1 MKLNDYYILMN
12 SEHLNKLLQ
21 FTTPIKE
28 SFEDAAKQIYL
39 VGGIVRDLHVGVNDI
54 SSLDLD
60 FTTDATPEEIKK
72 IIEPIAES
80 IWLSGQRFG
89 TIGAQVNGKTIE
101 ITTHRSE
108 SYVSESRKPVVT
120 FSNDIH
126 EDLSRR
132 DFTINSMAID
142 LKTQELIDPF
152 NGLQDLQMRALRTPL
167 DPTISFSED
176 PLRMMRAARFISRY
190 NLTFDKGL
198 KQSVEEL
205 RGRLEIVSAER
216 IRDELNKLLMTPD
229 PNPGF
234 KFLLKTKLYELF
246 LPELLEN
253 RNRHQVRYLRQNLS
267 IRLSALLINVSQ
279 SAGKARMKELKY
291 PNREID
297 NVENLISA
305 AKMILTKSM
314 NNVQYRRW
322 YLFAGE
328 NRQGSIEIATVQR
341 FSRKRIKSVRRQ
353 SRLLDQELK
362 DSTIPLTGSEIINIF
377 GIDEGPKVGNALE
390 HLKNLFI
397 ENGPISRSEAIDS
410 LEVWIKSNDI

>member
-1 MKLNDYYILMN
+1 MN

>member
-1 MKLNDYYILMN
+1 
-12 SEHLNKLLQ
+12 
-21 FTTPIKE
+21 
-28 SFEDAAKQIYL
+28 
-39 VGGIVRDLHVGVNDI
+39 
-54 SSLDLD
+54 
-60 FTTDATPEEIKK
+60 
-72 IIEPIAES
+72 
-80 IWLSGQRFG
+80 
-89 TIGAQVNGKTIE
+89 
-101 ITTHRSE
+101 
-108 SYVSESRKPVVT
+108 
-120 FSNDIH
+120 
-126 EDLSRR
+126 
-132 DFTINSMAID
+132 
-142 LKTQELIDPF
+142 
-152 NGLQDLQMRALRTPL
+152 
-167 DPTISFSED
+167 
-176 PLRMMRAARFISRY
+176 MRAARFISRY

>member
-1 MKLNDYYILMN
+1 MN

-21 FTTPIKE
+21 FTIPIKE

>member
-1 MKLNDYYILMN
+1 MN

-21 FTTPIKE
+21 FTLPIKE
-28 SFEDAAKQIYL
+28 SFEEARKKIYL
-39 VGGIVRDLHVGVNDI
+39 VGGIVRDLHGSLNDI

-60 FTTDATPEEIKK
+60 FTTDATPDEIKK

-80 IWLSGQRFG
+80 VWLSGQRFG
-89 TIGAQVNGKTIE
+89 TIGAQIDGKTVE

-142 LKTQELIDPF
+142 LRTQELIDPF
-152 NGLQDLQMRALRTPL
+152 NGLQDLQMKILRTPL

-198 KQSVEEL
+198 KNSVEEL
-205 RGRLEIVSAER
+205 RYRLKIVSAER
-216 IRDELNKLLMTPD
+216 IRDELNKLVMTPD

-234 KFLLKTKLYELF
+234 KFLLKTKLYEAF

-253 RNRHQVRYLRQNLS
+253 KNRHQVRYLRQNLS
-267 IRLSALLINVSQ
+267 IRLSALLIHVSQ
-279 SAGKARMKELKY
+279 SVQKTRMKELKY
-291 PNREID
+291 SNREID
-297 NVENLISA
+297 DVGNLVSA
-305 AKMILTKSM
+305 AKMILTTSM

-322 YLFAGE
+322 YLDAGE
-328 NRQGSIEIATVQR
+328 NRQGSIEIAAVQR
-341 FSRKRIKSVRRQ
+341 FSRKRISAVHRQ

-362 DSTIPLTGSEIINIF
+362 DAAIPLTGSEIINIF

-390 HLKNLFI
+390 HLRNLFI
-397 ENGPISRSEAIDS
+397 ENGPMRRSEAIDS
-410 LEVWIKSNDI
+410 LAIWIKSEDL